1 MVTSVAKRSP
11 ARDSEAMRAR
21 ILAAVGKMIV
31 RDGLSAIGVNALARE
46 AACDKVL
53 IYRYFGDLEGVYA
66 AYAAQSD
73 FWWSVDELTRGV
85 DPSRLTLAEA
95 MKTILRRH
103 AEALRARPV
112 TLAVLAAELT
122 HRTPLVVALEAVRER
137 RALKLSAWIGEHYR
151 LSPSADVEAI
161 GMLIGVAI
169 NYLAVRAR
177 AIRVMSGV
185 KIRTDGDWRRIFAAI
200 DALIDGVLPAR

>member
-1 MVTSVAKRSP
+1 MVTSIAKPAR

-21 ILAAVGKMIV
+21 ILVSVGRMIV
-31 RDGLSAIGVNALARE
+31 RDGVAAIGVNALARE
-46 AACDKVL
+46 AGCDKVL

-66 AYAAQSD
+66 AFAAQGD
-73 FWWSVDELTRGV
+73 FWWDVGELTRGI
-85 DPSRLTLAEA
+85 DSSRTPAAEA

-122 HRTPLVVALEAVRER
+122 NRTRLVVALEAVRER
-137 RALKLSAWIGEHYR
+137 RAQELAAWIGER
-151 LSPSADVEAI
+151 FPLPASRDVAAVA
-161 GMLIGVAI
+161 MLLGVAV

-177 AIRVMSGV
+177 TIRVMSGV
-185 KIRTDGDWRRIFAAI
+185 GIRTDADWERILAAV
-200 DALIDGVLPAR
+200 DLVIDGVFREA

>member
-1 MVTSVAKRSP
+1 MVTSLAKRAS
-11 ARDSEAMRAR
+11 ARDSDAMRAR
-21 ILAAVGKMIV
+21 ILAAVGTMIV

-46 AACDKVL
+46 AGCDKVL
-53 IYRYFGDLEGVYA
+53 IYRYFGDLEGVWA

-73 FWWSVDELTRGV
+73 FWWSVEELTRGI
-85 DPSRLTLAEA
+85 DPSRLTLPEA

-103 AEALRARPV
+103 AEGLRARPV

-122 HRTPLVVALEAVRER
+122 NRTRLVVALEAVRER
-137 RALKLSAWIGEHYR
+137 RALELSKWIAERY
-151 LSPSADVEAI
+151 PPPPAADLEAV

-177 AIRVMSGV
+177 AIRVMGGV
-185 KIRTDGDWRRIFAAI
+185 KIRSEADWERILAAV
-200 DALIDGVLPAR
+200 DALIDGVLRAD